1 MSARA
6 QSRLIVVTVSYQ
18 GPRSLPGCFQS
29 WQNPTNDILTRV
41 VRDLDRLGWLL
52 SSRDKAEIKV
62 SAQLSFYLEALLE
75 KKFFFNMYL
84 FNLFFGYAGSSL
96 LRGFLLVWRT
106 GLLFIAAHRL
116 PVAVASLAEEHRI

>member
-52 SSRDKAEIKV
+52 GSRDKAEIKV

-75 KKFFFNMYL
+75 KKIFFNMYL

-96 LRGFLLVWRT
+96 LHVDFLW
-106 GLLFIAAHRL
+106 L
-116 PVAVASLAEEHRI
+116 P

>member
-52 SSRDKAEIKV
+52 GSRDKAEIKV

-75 KKFFFNMYL
+75 KKIFF
-84 FNLFFGYAGSSL
+84 
-96 LRGFLLVWRT
+96 
-106 GLLFIAAHRL
+106 
-116 PVAVASLAEEHRI
+116 